1 MNKFSAP
8 LALHC
13 WEYGAGLG
21 HITALSNIA
30 NRLKLLN
37 FRNIL
42 VNPDG
47 TDLVDNGIFNS
58 VLEMPNIAQL
68 SSSHPKSPE
77 HIVSYNSTVKGFG
90 FHETK
95 FVFTRLLLW
104 RSFLEKNRPDLVVAD
119 YAPAAV
125 FTARSMGIPV
135 VATGNGYTLPPVNIQ
150 AYPRFVNQ
158 VDPVPSAPLLASTN
172 KAAKLAGMQ
181 QIDALPQI
189 FSADIHACFTMHE
202 LDPFAKIRQ
211 PQALGPLLG
220 KKPPSVRKRAT
231 NDAGIFVYLT
241 HCSSELRTN
250 LIAALASIDHAV
262 SIYSLQTTQ
271 EDRRLAEGTK
281 ITFLEKALP
290 LSDICTDNKLVI
302 HLGGHILTME
312 LLLAGMPQLLLPIDL
327 EKILLAQGVENKGLA
342 GQLRADHTKT
352 PTQFADKIQSTLSDE
367 ILPDRAMA
375 FAATRK
381 ESEWHDGLD
390 ILAGQM
396 SELLRI

>member
-1 MNKFSAP
+1 MNSSNGP

-30 NRLKLLN
+30 RRLKLLN
-37 FRNIL
+37 FKNIL
-42 VNPDG
+42 INPEG
-47 TDLVDNGIFNS
+47 TNFLDKGTFNFIS
-58 VLEMPNIAQL
+58 EMPNTAQL
-68 SSSHPKSPE
+68 SSSAPKSLE

-104 RSFLEKNRPDLVVAD
+104 KSLLEKYRPNLVIAD

-125 FTARSMGIPV
+125 FAARSMGIPV

-158 VDPVPSAPLLASTN
+158 VDPIPTAPLLTSIN
-172 KAAKLAGMQ
+172 QAAKMAGMQ

-202 LDPFAKIRQ
+202 LDPFAKMRQ

-220 KKPPSVRKRAT
+220 KEPPSVRKRASS
-231 NDAGIFVYLT
+231 DAGIFFYLT
-241 HCSSELRTN
+241 HCSAVLRTN
-250 LIAALASIDHAV
+250 LIEALASINHAV

-271 EDRRLAEGTK
+271 DDRRLAEGTK
-281 ITFLEKALP
+281 ITFLEKPVP
-290 LSDICTDNKLVI
+290 LSDICKDNKLVI
-302 HLGGHILTME
+302 HLGGHNLTME

-342 GQLRADHTKT
+342 GQFRADHPKT
-352 PTQFADKIQSTLSDE
+352 LTQFADKIQSTLSDGT
-367 ILPDRAMA
+367 LPDSAMA
-375 FAATRK
+375 FARSRK

-390 ILAGQM
+390 NLAEQI
-396 SELLRI
+396 SELLKI